1 MKNERKISYE
11 EANSFAESNGLKYI
25 EASAKTYENVDEAFI
40 GTAKEI
46 LEKIESKE
54 INPKNEFG
62 IKVGG
67 EIEPPLRTQQNHDSG
82 CC

>member
-1 MKNERKISYE
+1 MKNERVVSYE
-11 EANSFAESNGLKYI
+11 EVSEFAEINGLKYI
-25 EASAKTYENVDEAFI
+25 EASAKTYENVDEAFV
-40 GTAKEI
+40 GTAREI
-46 LEKIESKE
+46 LEKIESGE

-67 EIEPPLRTQQNHDSG
+67 EIEPPLRTRQGKESG